1 MKRGCLGVGLS
12 LLWIGAVLP
21 AQGSGAEREA
31 EPSSRAGRRAA
42 PDSLQSAMRD
52 AARLADAAWR
62 ARGPARSRALELA
75 AAAYDRC
82 VAAADAMPAVSADAA
97 WAAAELWRRQ
107 GSPMLAEQD
116 YLYASKRD
124 AGRYGQRGLFGA
136 AEMQRRQ
143 QRLEAAMRTYADAE
157 RIDPRTGY
165 AHRARLW
172 MARMVLARGAV
183 DRAIGRFQAALESAP
198 TPRRAIEAADL
209 LAKAWIQKGELDSAG
224 FVLDHVDQLVGD
236 HQGGDP
242 ARAARLRR
250 ASREMSARRALRRAL
265 DKARDVAADAIRLD
279 EHLRQK
285 RKEPDP
291 EQLGC

>member
-1 MKRGCLGVGLS
+1 MRIGCIEVGLS
-12 LLWIGAVLP
+12 VLLVGASLL
-21 AQGSGAEREA
+21 AQSSGEERVVGS
-31 EPSSRAGRRAA
+31 PPRAA
-42 PDSLQSAMRD
+42 RRTVPAPVQAAMRD
-52 AARLADAAWR
+52 AGRLADAARR

-82 VAAADAMPAVSADAA
+82 VAASDAMPAAAAEAA

-107 GSPMLAEQD
+107 GSPMLAEKD
-116 YLYASKRD
+116 YLHASKCD

-143 QRLEAAMRTYADAE
+143 QRLQAAMRTYADSE

-172 MARMVLARGAV
+172 MARIVLARGAV

-291 EQLGC
+291 EQPGC